1 MKNLNRLITRPDG
14 LLTVQSRNRD
24 RDHRPQAIKAA
35 GWPSG
40 FAICAAFVFLL
51 TAAPGA
57 RAQGFC
63 PLHVPA
69 VCNQL
74 AGEVADLKAER
85 ADLQTQLQHAAPAE
99 KGALASQIKKLNSQ
113 IAPKEKLLTTCNS
126 ANGKQDQ
133 AATFTGTAT
142 LTTNNPNAPGP
153 FVVNI
158 SIGFVYQAWRH
169 DQIVV
174 ASFPAIVFGPYSTPA
189 GNNTTTITLLGAN
202 CGAINPKTGRLEVSV
217 TLKFEESN
225 LFAGNSTEVCLSSQ
239 VCARRSERRCSSL
252 SLYPTATPT

>member
-1 MKNLNRLITRPDG
+1 MKNLNRLITRPNG

-113 IAPKEKLLTTCNS
+113 IAPKK
-126 ANGKQDQ
+126 
-133 AATFTGTAT
+133 
-142 LTTNNPNAPGP
+142 
-153 FVVNI
+153 
-158 SIGFVYQAWRH
+158 
-169 DQIVV
+169 
-174 ASFPAIVFGPYSTPA
+174 
-189 GNNTTTITLLGAN
+189 
-202 CGAINPKTGRLEVSV
+202 
-217 TLKFEESN
+217 
-225 LFAGNSTEVCLSSQ
+225 SS
-239 VCARRSERRCSSL
+239 
-252 SLYPTATPT
+252 

>member
-1 MKNLNRLITRPDG
+1 M
-14 LLTVQSRNRD
+14 
-24 RDHRPQAIKAA
+24 
-35 GWPSG
+35 
-40 FAICAAFVFLL
+40 
-51 TAAPGA
+51 
-57 RAQGFC
+57 
-63 PLHVPA
+63 PA

-74 AGEVADLKAER
+74 TGEVADLKAER
-85 ADLQTQLQHAAPAE
+85 VDLQTQLQHAAPAE

-113 IAPKEKLLTTCNS
+113 IASKEKLLTTCNS

-142 LTTNNPNAPGP
+142 LTTINPNAPGP

-189 GNNTTTITLLGAN
+189 GSNTTELLYSAQIAGRS
-202 CGAINPKTGRLEVSV
+202 IPKPEGS
-217 TLKFEESN
+217 K
-225 LFAGNSTEVCLSSQ
+225 C
-239 VCARRSERRCSSL
+239 
-252 SLYPTATPT
+252 P